1 MKKLLWVGAV
11 GVAVFAFVAVAK
23 AQDVGFE
30 NIFGSSVSVDLKV
43 NGSDGPVKVDRG
55 ERIVVSWISEGAT
68 RCRGNWSK
76 NDIKLSGTVAGKISK
91 SVLVKVA
98 CINGEGDRDDDS
110 VVVNVSGQTA
120 VTTPIPV
127 EQKEQKLAVFVAS
140 PEFGASVYEGDTISV
155 LWRTNG
161 TSGGDITLPTSISL
175 RSIADGK
182 SIELWRGG
190 NSGAQKVTIP
200 PQVLAPGQTGGKY
213 EIDVTISANG
223 RSFVGTSSVFS
234 VIDPTQKP
242 VPTTSAQPLFE
253 IKSMSVYSGAVGTEV
268 KLYTSGLPVAINAP
282 QYFVEFNNQ
291 FDAPATVD
299 SNGTFTFKIP
309 NNPQGTYKIVA
320 SVYGVDSNKYA
331 TVNGRILTNNALQFT
346 ITAPTTSAQPSITVT
361 SPWAGGEKWA
371 AGSNQT
377 VRWSTT
383 DIPVTNNMVITLV
396 GKAYDKDLG
405 NAPNIGYQQVTIPAN
420 LTAGDYQI
428 VIRTVGKAIEYS
440 ASSPVYITTAPT
452 TSAQPTITVDLKVD
466 KGDGPTNGP
475 VTVAA
480 GTSIGLSYTTTG
492 KIDQCNGDVTGDST
506 GSIRTTVQTSKTFAV
521 TCLQDGG
528 DGKVS
533 DSVTVNVT
541 QPTTTTT
548 TPTTSGTPS
557 ITVTGPLNSYG
568 APTPAFVT
576 FTSSGVSTVKVEACV
591 NKTDCTVI
599 SSASAVSGS
608 SETNIRWDI
617 VGNEPF
623 VGATGTKPIYL
634 KVTDLASGVFDFT
647 DSYIYVT
654 PPVSGAAGS
663 NLAGAS
669 VPGDDVWNFLK
680 GFFGGR

>member
-242 VPTTSAQPLFE
+242 VPTTSAQPTLVSISPETGSSGTRVILVGSGFVPTAVVNLCGAEYQPVSVSSDGKAIVFVVPDDLKTKASLCTIYVSNKNGTYTNQDKLFRVTTAPTTSAQPMPKYLVVPLLTNELRVGLNTLYRFKVTAPTSDE
-253 IKSMSVYSGAVGTEV
+253 IVLPLSDLYFSISKSNFSVYDIVLRVYTDSSYSQLFTNGIGT
-268 KLYTSGLPVAINAP
+268 
-282 QYFVEFNNQ
+282 
-291 FDAPATVD
+291 D
-299 SNGTFTFKIP
+299 GTFGTTGDFESTVTNFRSRLDSVRGNTIAIP
-309 NNPQGTYKIVA
+309 AGATRYFELTGTVRVIPSGVTSSVSTVLWPKADQSLSLLTYSLVA
-320 SVYGVDSNKYA
+320 
-331 TVNGRILTNNALQFT
+331 T
-346 ITAPTTSAQPSITVT
+346 PTTSAQPSITVT
-361 SPWAGGEKWA
+361 SPNGGQSYKAGDKINVSWTTKNISGDD
-371 AGSNQT
+371 T
-377 VRWSTT
+377 VY
-383 DIPVTNNMVITLV
+383 IELF
-396 GKAYDKDLG
+396 LG
-405 NAPNIGYQQVTIPAN
+405 N
-420 LTAGDYQI
+420 
-428 VIRTVGKAIEYS
+428 
-440 ASSPVYITTAPT
+440 
-452 TSAQPTITVDLKVD
+452 
-466 KGDGPTNGP
+466 
-475 VTVAA
+475 
-480 GTSIGLSYTTTG
+480 
-492 KIDQCNGDVTGDST
+492 
-506 GSIRTTVQTSKTFAV
+506 
-521 TCLQDGG
+521 
-528 DGKVS
+528 
-533 DSVTVNVT
+533 
-541 QPTTTTT
+541 
-548 TPTTSGTPS
+548 PS
-557 ITVTGPLNSYG
+557 
-568 APTPAFVT
+568 
-576 FTSSGVSTVKVEACV
+576 
-591 NKTDCTVI
+591 
-599 SSASAVSGS
+599 
-608 SETNIRWDI
+608 
-617 VGNEPF
+617 
-623 VGATGTKPIYL
+623 VGATRVHSFPTTVNNGIET
-634 KVTDLASGVFDFT
+634 VTLPSTLADR
-647 DSYIYVT
+647 DDYYVH
-654 PPVSGAAGS
+654 V
-663 NLAGAS
+663 
-669 VPGDDVWNFLK
+669 
-680 GFFGGR
+680 